1 MDILKNTN
9 KDKLQKITLI
19 VVSALTLLALVLLL
33 VIIMASVDKSLGDQ
47 KVDDIVDSLKFELGT
62 VSSDQVSTG
71 SLVLADSDHPYS
83 TDASLLDL
91 IGCQFYRN
99 EHRDTDQ
106 GPYYAYKEHFL
117 TTAAMAAAH
126 NMLTDA
132 EAAVGLNDLLIKYA
146 YGKHDSSHEEYN
158 TAQLIL
164 LSNYD
169 DGELHGDYASWLDKN
184 AVKYGFV
191 ESYAENSYRYVGTV
205 HAKYMTDKDLSLSQ
219 YIEYLK
225 KNTSHEK
232 LLKVKDSDG
241 TSYGIYYVACK
252 GGDLV
257 NLPVISDGGEENSA
271 VSYEISGTNE
281 GGIIVTVK
289 LN

>member
-9 KDKLQKITLI
+9 KNKLQKITLI

-47 KVDDIVDSLKFELGT
+47 KVDEIVDSLEFESKPITSTQL
-62 VSSDQVSTG
+62 VTG

-83 TDASLLDL
+83 VDESLLDL

-99 EHRDTDQ
+99 EHRTVEK
-106 GPYYAYKEHFL
+106 GPYYAYNEHFL
-117 TTAAMAAAH
+117 TTAAMTAAH

-132 EAAVGLNDLLIKYA
+132 ETAVGLNDLLIRYA
-146 YGKHDSSHEEYN
+146 YGKHDASHEEYN
-158 TAQLIL
+158 TAQLIF

-184 AVKYGFV
+184 AVKYGFI
-191 ESYAENSYRYVGTV
+191 ESFENGYRYVGTV
-205 HAKYMTDKDLSLSQ
+205 HAKYMADKDLSLSQ

-225 KNTSHEK
+225 KNTSHDK
-232 LLKVKDSDG
+232 LLKIQDSDG
-241 TSYGIYYVACK
+241 ASYGIYYVACK
-252 GGDLV
+252 EGDSV
-257 NLPVISDGGEENSA
+257 NLPVISDASEENTA

>member
-1 MDILKNTN
+1 MDILKNVDKN
-9 KDKLQKITLI
+9 KLQRIMLI

-33 VIIMASVDKSLGDQ
+33 VIIMASVDKSLGDK
-47 KVDDIVDSLKFELGT
+47 KVNDIVDSLEFESKPITSAQLA
-62 VSSDQVSTG
+62 TG
-71 SLVLADSDHPYS
+71 SLVLANSDHPYS
-83 TDASLLDL
+83 VDQSQLDL

-99 EHRDTDQ
+99 EHRTVEK
-106 GPYYAYKEHFL
+106 GPYYAYNEHFL
-117 TTAAMAAAH
+117 NTAAMAAAH
-126 NMLTDA
+126 DMLTDA
-132 EAAVGLNDLLIKYA
+132 ESAVKLNDLLIRYA

-158 TAQLIL
+158 TALLIY

-191 ESYAENSYRYVGTV
+191 ESFENGYRYVGKV
-205 HAKYMTDKDLSLSQ
+205 HAKYMTDEKLSLSE

-232 LLKVKDSDG
+232 LLKLKDSDG
-241 TSYGIYYVACK
+241 TSYAIYYVACK
-252 GGDLV
+252 EGDSV
-257 NLPVISDGGEENSA
+257 NLPVISDESTADTA